1 MLLLIA
7 GLGAIV
13 AARILI
19 IKEAVSF
26 YAKNLMWIKSDRV
39 KTMDCLLVSWI
50 IQSKMT
56 SVFIVDRFPYAAEY
70 ELGGRLSI
78 LNFSF
83 SEYPNCYF
91 IFLFFTSRHER
102 LVTFVPCYRLLL
114 TI

>member
-1 MLLLIA
+1 
-7 GLGAIV
+7 
-13 AARILI
+13 
-19 IKEAVSF
+19 
-26 YAKNLMWIKSDRV
+26 
-39 KTMDCLLVSWI
+39 MDCLLVSWI

-102 LVTFVPCYRLLL
+102 LLRLFPVTAYYLPSKKTKTRRRINLKAGFIAFIFDLQVPVK
-114 TI
+114 TW